1 MTTVDMG
8 MPPIML
14 AALNERVERLKL
26 AGFTVSYV
34 FREDADGG
42 RVQSSLINGEHSWGV
57 KVRTVTGEPDPMAG
71 EPWVSFENVACSDDA
86 YGQADTVRRSNYIA
100 ICRDFPDVP
109 WVDVSYLNMN
119 GLGIFVA
126 DLDDDLM
133 DLFVGLA
140 ESYPVYDESAM
151 SDLEQEEIHASWADW
166 VRGDLWRELPEVTRT
181 TMWDFLGGDT
191 VTELWWTCVSAE
203 VFGSYPEHRGSEV
216 AWGDM
221 AERARDFRPYLSAA
235 YWAKRTGRDTED
247 DAPMWRWVDRLA
259 DRLRAR
265 KEVDRLY
272 RLFMADDTIMHHDRA
287 WREYLDSRGWTIT
300 ATGARRKG
308 TEEA

>member
-42 RVQSSLINGEHSWGV
+42 WVQSSLINGEYSYGV

-100 ICRDFPDVP
+100 IRHDFPDVP

-140 ESYPVYDESAM
+140 KDYPVYDESAM

-181 TMWDFLGGDT
+181 TMWDSLGEDT

-203 VFGSYPEHRGSEV
+203 VFGSYPEHRGNEV

-221 AERARDFRPYLSAA
+221 AERARDFRPYLCAA

-247 DAPMWRWVDRLA
+247 DAPMWRWVGRLA

-265 KEVDRLY
+265 K
-272 RLFMADDTIMHHDRA
+272 
-287 WREYLDSRGWTIT
+287 
-300 ATGARRKG
+300 RK
-308 TEEA
+308 TT